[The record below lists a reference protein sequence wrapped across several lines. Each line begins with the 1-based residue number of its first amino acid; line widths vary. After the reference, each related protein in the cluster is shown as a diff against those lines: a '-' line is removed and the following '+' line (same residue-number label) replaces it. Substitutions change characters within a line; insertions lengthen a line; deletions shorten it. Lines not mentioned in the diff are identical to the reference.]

1 MSDKKMMS
9 VCGVMC
15 SECSAYLGAQ
25 KGIAHQRRTVEAW
38 DRIYDLKETPE
49 NISCGGCLGSDKDL
63 FHTSG
68 RCKARRCCRR
78 KGFRS
83 CAECSMDPCPDIERA
98 QSVWDEVPEIG
109 SKLSRRD
116 FAKYA
121 KAYCGHRERLAAAR
135 AVNFAKPKLKREKTP
150 NKANARDG

>member
-1 MSDKKMMS
+1 MNENKMMS

-15 SECSAYLGAQ
+15 SGCPAYQGAA
-25 KGIAHQRRTVEAW
+25 KGVAHQRRTVEAW
-38 DRIYDLKETPE
+38 GRIYCLKETPA
-49 NISCGGCLGSDKDL
+49 NISCGGCLGTDRAL

-68 RCKARRCCRR
+68 RCKARRCCLR
-78 KGFRS
+78 KGFAN
-83 CAECSMDPCPDIERA
+83 CADCPKDSCPDLERA

-109 SKLSRRD
+109 SKLSRGD

-135 AVNFAKPKLKREKTP
+135 AVRFAKPKLKNEKTP
-150 NKANARDG
+150 NKTNARDG